1 MVPLPA
7 TPTVLMTAIKTSGVT
22 SDDFHSR
29 LPGAVNRRVTSCPPT
44 VSGEVEYLHDK
55 IPGGAYVMTV
65 IRCLTVL
72 ACLALSPSLAQAQ
85 VYPAKPLRM
94 IIPFPPGGPTDL
106 MGRIAAD
113 RLGKGLGVQ
122 VIPDNRGGAGG
133 NIGFELCAKSP
144 PDGYTVCMMTV
155 AQSISPG
162 IYRRLGY
169 DLSRDFSYITLMAS
183 LPSMLTVHPN
193 LPVKNVKDLVALAKR
208 QPGQLIYASTGNGTS
223 PHMLMEMFKWMAGI
237 DMIHVPYKGQAQ
249 SVIDQISGQVQL
261 AFNTAVTVLPHV
273 KQNKLKPVAI
283 STRERFPPMPDLQT
297 VEEGGVKGYDGSSW
311 QGVVMPAGTP
321 REIVARV
328 YQELATML
336 KAADTR
342 EKFLVQGALASGM
355 PPEEF
360 AAFVKRE
367 AEKWAKV
374 GKAAKVQVD

>member
-1 MVPLPA
+1 
-7 TPTVLMTAIKTSGVT
+7 MTI
-22 SDDFHSR
+22 
-29 LPGAVNRRVTSCPPT
+29 
-44 VSGEVEYLHDK
+44 
-55 IPGGAYVMTV
+55 
-65 IRCLTVL
+65 IRALLAL
-72 ACLALSPSLAQAQ
+72 ACALLFQPLALSQA
-85 VYPAKPLRM
+85 YPAKPLRM

-106 MGRIAAD
+106 MGRMAAD
-113 RLGKGLGVQ
+113 RLSRGLGVQ

-169 DLSRDFSYITLMAS
+169 DLAKDFSYVTLMAT
-183 LPSMLTVHPN
+183 LPSMLTTHPSF
-193 LPVKNVKDLVALAKR
+193 PAKNVKEVIAIAKSR
-208 QPGQLIYASTGNGTS
+208 PGQIIYSSTGNGTS
-223 PHMLMEMFKWMAGI
+223 PHMLMEMFKYMAGV
-237 DMIHVPYKGQAQ
+237 DMVHVPYKGQAQ

-336 KAADTR
+336 KAPETR
-342 EKFLVQGALASGM
+342 ERFLVQGALASGIT
-355 PPEEF
+355 PEEF
-360 AAFVKRE
+360 SAFVKRE

>member
-1 MVPLPA
+1 
-7 TPTVLMTAIKTSGVT
+7 MTNAC
-22 SDDFHSR
+22 R
-29 LPGAVNRRVTSCPPT
+29 LLA
-44 VSGEVEYLHDK
+44 
-55 IPGGAYVMTV
+55 
-65 IRCLTVL
+65 L
-72 ACLALSPSLAQAQ
+72 ACAILFPSFALAQA
-85 VYPAKPLRM
+85 YPAKPLRM

-106 MGRIAAD
+106 MGRMAAD

-162 IYRRLGY
+162 IYRKLGY
-169 DLSRDFSYITLMAS
+169 DLSKDFAFVTLMAT
-183 LPSMLTVHPN
+183 LPSMLTAHPTF
-193 LPVKNVKDLVALAKR
+193 PAKSVKDVIAVAKSR
-208 QPGQLIYASTGNGTS
+208 PGQIIYSSTGNGTS
-223 PHMLMEMFKWMAGI
+223 PHMLMEMFKWMTGVN
-237 DMIHVPYKGQAQ
+237 MVHVPYKGQAQ
-249 SVIDQISGQVQL
+249 SVIDQISGQIQL

-273 KQNKLKPVAI
+273 KDGKLKPIAI
-283 STRERFPPMPDLQT
+283 STKERFPPMPDLPT
-297 VEEGGVKGYDGSSW
+297 VAEGGVKDYDASSW

-328 YQELATML
+328 YQELAAML
-336 KAADTR
+336 KAPETR
-342 EKFLVQGALASGM
+342 ERFLAQGALASGM

-360 AAFVKRE
+360 AAFVRRE

>member
-1 MVPLPA
+1 
-7 TPTVLMTAIKTSGVT
+7 
-22 SDDFHSR
+22 
-29 LPGAVNRRVTSCPPT
+29 
-44 VSGEVEYLHDK
+44 
-55 IPGGAYVMTV
+55 MTV

-72 ACLALSPSLAQAQ
+72 ACLALFPSLSQAQ
-85 VYPAKPLRM
+85 TYPSKSIRM

-106 MGRIAAD
+106 MGRMASD
-113 RLGKGLGVQ
+113 RLSRGLGVQ

-144 PDGYTVCMMTV
+144 ADGYTVCMMTV

-162 IYRRLGY
+162 IYRKLGY
-169 DLSRDFSYITLMAS
+169 DLAKDFSFVTLMAT
-183 LPSMLTVHPN
+183 LPSMLTTHPSF
-193 LPVKNVKDLVALAKR
+193 PAKNVKEIVALAKR
-208 QPGQLIYASTGNGTS
+208 QPGQIIYASTGNGTS
-223 PHMLMEMFKWMAGI
+223 PHMLMEMFKWMAGVN
-237 DMIHVPYKGQAQ
+237 MIHVPYKGQAQ
-249 SVIDQISGQVQL
+249 SVIDQISGQIQL

-273 KQNKLKPVAI
+273 KEKKLKPIAI
-283 STRERFPPMPDLQT
+283 STKERFPPMPDLQT

-342 EKFLVQGALASGM
+342 EKFLAQGALASGM

-374 GKAAKVQVD
+374 AKAAGVTVD

>member
-1 MVPLPA
+1 V
-7 TPTVLMTAIKTSGVT
+7 
-22 SDDFHSR
+22 F
-29 LPGAVNRRVTSCPPT
+29 
-44 VSGEVEYLHDK
+44 
-55 IPGGAYVMTV
+55 
-65 IRCLTVL
+65 
-72 ACLALSPSLAQAQ
+72 PSLAQAQ
-85 VYPAKPLRM
+85 AYPAKPVRM

-106 MGRIAAD
+106 MGRMASD
-113 RLGKGLGVQ
+113 RLSRGLGVQ

-144 PDGYTVCMMTV
+144 ADGYTVCMMTV

-162 IYRRLGY
+162 IYRKLGY
-169 DLSRDFSYITLMAS
+169 DLAKDFSFVTLMAT
-183 LPSMLTVHPN
+183 LPSMLTTHPSF
-193 LPVKNVKDLVALAKR
+193 PARNVKEVIAIAKSR
-208 QPGQLIYASTGNGTS
+208 PGQIIYSSTGNGTS
-223 PHMLMEMFKWMAGI
+223 PHMLMEMFKYMAGV
-237 DMIHVPYKGQAQ
+237 DMVHVPYKGQAQ
-249 SVIDQISGQVQL
+249 SVIDQISGQIQL

-273 KQNKLKPVAI
+273 KEKKLKPIAI

-342 EKFLVQGALASGM
+342 EKFLAQGALASGM

-374 GKAAKVQVD
+374 AKAAKVQVD

>member
-1 MVPLPA
+1 MNA
-7 TPTVLMTAIKTSGVT
+7 
-22 SDDFHSR
+22 FR
-29 LPGAVNRRVTSCPPT
+29 
-44 VSGEVEYLHDK
+44 YL
-55 IPGGAYVMTV
+55 
-65 IRCLTVL
+65 LLL
-72 ACLALSPSLAQAQ
+72 ACAVLLPSLALAQATSTSSGPA
-85 VYPAKPLRM
+85 YPARPLRM

-106 MGRIAAD
+106 MGRMAAD
-113 RLGKGLGVQ
+113 RLSRGLGVQ

-162 IYRRLGY
+162 IYRKLGY

-193 LPVKNVKDLVALAKR
+193 LPVKNVKDLVALARR

-223 PHMLMEMFKWMAGI
+223 PHMLMEMFKWMAGV

-321 REIVARV
+321 REIVARI

-336 KAADTR
+336 KAPETR
-342 EKFLVQGALASGM
+342 ERFLVQGALASGIT
-355 PPEEF
+355 PEEF
-360 AAFVKRE
+360 SAFVKRE